1 MKIIDQTL
9 LDTVSLKAKNNYRL
23 RMNYNFH
30 ANMEEPVQRLLNA
43 LEPQTYLP
51 PHRHLHSNK
60 QEIFTVLRGVLLTI
74 LFDDHGNI
82 TQTIEI
88 NPAKGIYGM
97 EIEPD
102 IWHSFVVLES
112 NTVIYE
118 IKEGPFSPIGPEDMA
133 PWAPKPEETVAA
145 QKYIQHLLSH
155 RPPTYE
161 AHFTA
166 EIAPT
171 ASIGNK
177 TIIENN
183 TIIGKNAKI
192 GEQCKIHRNI
202 YIDDN
207 VEIGNKVKIQ
217 DNVMVPHGVTI
228 EDGVFIGP
236 GVAFTNDKWPR
247 SITEKGELKTSTDWE
262 CTKTLVKYGA
272 SIGANATIVC
282 GITIG
287 EWAMIG
293 AGAVVT
299 KDVPAHALV
308 IGNPA
313 HIVRQKKI

>member
-1 MKIIDQTL
+1 M
-9 LDTVSLKAKNNYRL
+9 
-23 RMNYNFH
+23 
-30 ANMEEPVQRLLNA
+30 
-43 LEPQTYLP
+43 
-51 PHRHLHSNK
+51 
-60 QEIFTVLRGVLLTI
+60 
-74 LFDDHGNI
+74 
-82 TQTIEI
+82 
-88 NPAKGIYGM
+88 
-97 EIEPD
+97 
-102 IWHSFVVLES
+102 
-112 NTVIYE
+112 
-118 IKEGPFSPIGPEDMA
+118 
-133 PWAPKPEETVAA
+133 
-145 QKYIQHLLSH
+145 
-155 RPPTYE
+155 
-161 AHFTA
+161 
-166 EIAPT
+166 
-171 ASIGNK
+171 
-177 TIIENN
+177 
-183 TIIGKNAKI
+183 
-192 GEQCKIHRNI
+192 
-202 YIDDN
+202 
-207 VEIGNKVKIQ
+207 GNKVKIQ

>member
-9 LDTVSLKAKNNYRL
+9 LDAVSQKAKENHRL

-30 ANMEEPVQRLLNA
+30 ASMDEPVQRLLNA

-51 PHRHLHSNK
+51 PHRHLHANK
-60 QEIFTVLRGVLLTI
+60 QEIFTVLRGAVLTF
-74 LFDDHGNI
+74 LFDDQGNI

-88 NPAKGIYGM
+88 NPAKGTYGM

-118 IKEGPFSPIGPEDMA
+118 IKEGPFSPIAAEDMA
-133 PWAPKPEETVAA
+133 SWAPKPEETEAA
-145 QKYIQHLLSH
+145 QKYIYNLLSH
-155 RPPTYE
+155 RPTGYT
-161 AHFTA
+161 AHPTA

-171 ASIGNK
+171 ASIGSK
-177 TIIENN
+177 TIIENH
-183 TIIGKNAKI
+183 TIIGENAKI

-202 YIDDN
+202 YIDDD
-207 VEIGNKVKIQ
+207 VCIGNKVKIQ
-217 DNVMVPHGVTI
+217 DNVMIPHGVTI

-236 GVAFTNDKWPR
+236 SVAFTNDKWPR
-247 SITEKGELKTSTDWE
+247 SITEDGELKTSADWVCSE
-262 CTKTLVKYGA
+262 TLVKYGA

-299 KDVPAHALV
+299 KDVPPHALV
-308 IGNPA
+308 IGNPG
-313 HIVRQKKI
+313 KIINRK